1 MQFANQI
8 ANQAICLQLFAGI
21 LQFANQI
28 ANQAI
33 DLQLIAGILQFANQI
48 ANQAIDLQFIAIYR
62 CFFFWFLM
70 STQLARCL

>member
-1 MQFANQI
+1 
-8 ANQAICLQLFAGI
+8 

-62 CFFFWFLM
+62 CFFFGF
-70 STQLARCL
+70 SCLLN